1 MRCFGGSNADSMSF
15 DGKYVASSAFVKKPL
30 PLGRRT
36 INDDFSTVNS
46 LYGGADCGFYARE
59 LPIFDKRS
67 IQNERKL
74 EQYRGVNL
82 TINLKIENSARN

>member
-1 MRCFGGSNADSMSF
+1 MYADSMSF

-36 INDDFSTVNS
+36 INDDFFTVNS

-67 IQNERKL
+67 IRNERCL
-74 EQYRGVNL
+74 LYTSDAADEL
-82 TINLKIENSARN
+82 